1 MKKLALALGGIAL
14 GACGEKIYKG
24 IKNQLEILRYKIK
37 I

>member
-24 IKNQLEILRYKIK
+24 SESPTY
-37 I
+37 